1 VRPNLDLQLNP
12 PEVAAVTK
20 VHQDVVVSAA
30 DLAVAWVPA
39 AAAVKF
45 TSPTFVSSFPLSFSL
60 APREHHVDFNI

>member
-12 PEVAAVTK
+12 PEVAAVTT

-30 DLAVAWVPA
+30 DMAVAWVPA

-45 TSPTFVSSFPLSFSL
+45 TSPTFVPSFPFFSL